1 MILLSARSIK
11 KSFGADPVLDGIDLD
26 LKKGRRLAL
35 LGANGSGKTTLLRIL
50 AGELELDEGRV
61 TTARDC
67 RLGYQSQ
74 HFSFTPGNTVL
85 DEGLS
90 VFVHLA
96 ELEREIRR
104 LEREIAAASPEKQSR
119 LLEQYS
125 ALNQRFE
132 DLDGYSYPAR
142 TRSVLSGLGFSDE
155 DFSRPVEALSGGQQS
170 RLALARLLL
179 VSPDILLLDEPTNHL
194 DIEGIQWLEDYLQSY
209 KGALLFVSHD
219 RRFLSLLADS
229 ICELTG
235 KRLEHYAGG
244 YGFYRE
250 ERKRRREKQYKEY
263 IAQQQY
269 IKKSEEFIARNIAGQ
284 NTRQAQSRRRELEKL
299 ERIAPP
305 PGEHIK
311 AAFKFG
317 QRRPSGRHVLEC
329 RNLTMEFNGLP
340 LFKNISFS
348 IERGERVALIG
359 PNGCGKTTLLE
370 IICGLRQPTAG
381 RVKYGYHVEIAY
393 FSQKRVDLDPEK
405 SAAEEIWS
413 VRPFWTRGQV
423 QNLLARFLFR
433 GEEAFRQV
441 KHMSGGEA
449 TRLALAKL
457 LLAEA
462 NFLVL
467 DEPANHLDIDDK
479 EVLED
484 ALNEYPGTLLTV
496 SHDRWF
502 LNRVTSVTMELSA
515 TGIERFPG
523 NYDYWLAKKKTE
535 ETGRNADRK
544 KVQQLKNGRKVN
556 RGLSPNEIYR
566 RQQKLAQLE
575 EEIAKN
581 EDLKRQ
587 LEEEVNEA
595 SADHERLTELAFRLQ
610 ELNQQL
616 EELCRS
622 WAAVGEELEQ
632 SK

>member
-1 MILLSARSIK
+1 M
-11 KSFGADPVLDGIDLD
+11 DGIDLD

-50 AGELELDEGRV
+50 AGELEPDEGRV

-74 HFSFTPGNTVL
+74 QFSFTPGNTVL

-179 VSPDILLLDEPTNHL
+179 ASPDILLLDEPTNHL
-194 DIEGIQWLEDYLQSY
+194 DIEGIQWLEDYLQNY

-229 ICELTG
+229 VCELTG
-235 KRLEHYAGG
+235 KKLEHYAGG

-263 IAQQQY
+263 IAQQEY
-269 IKKSEEFIARNIAGQ
+269 IKKTEEFIARNIAGQ

-305 PGEHIK
+305 PGEHLK
-311 AAFKFG
+311 AAFKFS

-340 LFKNISFS
+340 LFKNISF
-348 IERGERVALIG
+348 LL
-359 PNGCGKTTLLE
+359 NG
-370 IICGLRQPTAG
+370 
-381 RVKYGYHVEIAY
+381 V
-393 FSQKRVDLDPEK
+393 
-405 SAAEEIWS
+405 
-413 VRPFWTRGQV
+413 
-423 QNLLARFLFR
+423 
-433 GEEAFRQV
+433 
-441 KHMSGGEA
+441 
-449 TRLALAKL
+449 
-457 LLAEA
+457 
-462 NFLVL
+462 
-467 DEPANHLDIDDK
+467 
-479 EVLED
+479 
-484 ALNEYPGTLLTV
+484 
-496 SHDRWF
+496 
-502 LNRVTSVTMELSA
+502 
-515 TGIERFPG
+515 
-523 NYDYWLAKKKTE
+523 
-535 ETGRNADRK
+535 
-544 KVQQLKNGRKVN
+544 NGW
-556 RGLSPNEIYR
+556 
-566 RQQKLAQLE
+566 
-575 EEIAKN
+575 
-581 EDLKRQ
+581 
-587 LEEEVNEA
+587 
-595 SADHERLTELAFRLQ
+595 H
-610 ELNQQL
+610 
-616 EELCRS
+616 
-622 WAAVGEELEQ
+622 
-632 SK
+632 

>member
-179 VSPDILLLDEPTNHL
+179 ASPDILLLDEPTNHL

-219 RRFLSLLADS
+219 RRFLSLWRIQSANSPEKGWS
-229 ICELTG
+229 IMPAVTAFTARNGRDAG
-235 KRLEHYAGG
+235 KTV
-244 YGFYRE
+244 
-250 ERKRRREKQYKEY
+250 QEY
-263 IAQQQY
+263 IAQQEY

-284 NTRQAQSRRRELEKL
+284 NTRYPEQAAELEKL
-299 ERIAPP
+299 GRIAPP
-305 PGEHIK
+305 PGGTYK
-311 AAFKFG
+311 SCFPG

-340 LFKNISFS
+340 LFKNISF
-348 IERGERVALIG
+348 LL
-359 PNGCGKTTLLE
+359 NG
-370 IICGLRQPTAG
+370 
-381 RVKYGYHVEIAY
+381 V
-393 FSQKRVDLDPEK
+393 
-405 SAAEEIWS
+405 
-413 VRPFWTRGQV
+413 
-423 QNLLARFLFR
+423 
-433 GEEAFRQV
+433 
-441 KHMSGGEA
+441 
-449 TRLALAKL
+449 
-457 LLAEA
+457 
-462 NFLVL
+462 
-467 DEPANHLDIDDK
+467 
-479 EVLED
+479 
-484 ALNEYPGTLLTV
+484 
-496 SHDRWF
+496 
-502 LNRVTSVTMELSA
+502 
-515 TGIERFPG
+515 
-523 NYDYWLAKKKTE
+523 
-535 ETGRNADRK
+535 
-544 KVQQLKNGRKVN
+544 NGW
-556 RGLSPNEIYR
+556 
-566 RQQKLAQLE
+566 
-575 EEIAKN
+575 
-581 EDLKRQ
+581 
-587 LEEEVNEA
+587 
-595 SADHERLTELAFRLQ
+595 H
-610 ELNQQL
+610 
-616 EELCRS
+616 
-622 WAAVGEELEQ
+622 
-632 SK
+632 